1 MTVRGAVTMLQH
13 SADLLQA
20 AQKFTVVEWSPE
32 RLSWVIQRV
41 LHYVF
46 YIQVAVYVC
55 KAIC

>member
-1 MTVRGAVTMLQH
+1 MLQH